1 MRRLVLH
8 PTSTA
13 QWHSLVCEAESA
25 SNIFLDEELQS
36 YLVFLLMRFLDKPG
50 MTAKVLALDYIDSML
65 SSGQRKEDKL
75 RDVGDV
81 CLIHAGLFPRRAKRK
96 RVSEQYF
103 IDLGSGAYQQL
114 SVVVEHPIAPLY
126 DRLSRSF
133 LPIRDLLLAMSRQEE
148 KMPHKNYGSLTDEK
162 THSDSRETT
171 LITPSQNLPKKH

>member
-36 YLVFLLMRFLDKPG
+36 YLVFLLMRYLDKPG
-50 MTAKVLALDYIDSML
+50 MTAKILALDYIDSML
-65 SSGQRKEDKL
+65 SSGQRKEEKL

-96 RVSEQYF
+96 RVSDQYF
-103 IDLGSGAYQQL
+103 IDLGCGAYQQL

-126 DRLSRSF
+126 YRLSQSF
-133 LPIRDLLLAMSRQEE
+133 LPIRDLLQAMSGQEG
-148 KMPHKNYGSLTDEK
+148 KMPYKNYGSPADNQSNTGSWEP
-162 THSDSRETT
+162 T